1 MNYFQPNDLNSALDV
16 LQNNSDLTIAAGCT
30 DLFPITN
37 NMSLDKNILDITNI
51 KSIKGF
57 QFNSKETKI
66 GSATT
71 WTDII
76 NENLP
81 SSYDMLKACAKEV
94 GSIQI
99 QNLGTIGGNICN
111 ASPAADS
118 IPCLLALDAKLE
130 LSSMNNQRII
140 PVDEFILGS
149 RKTNLEQGEILT
161 SIIIPKEKENGS
173 SSFRKIGARKYLVI
187 SISMVACRILIS
199 NNIIE
204 DISISV
210 GSCSEVAKRIFSIE
224 RQLIKKD
231 INEDVFN
238 QVDFSQLNEISPI
251 TDIRSTQVYRL
262 KASQSLIKDVVKDAI
277 NKQEIAR

>member
-1 MNYFQPNDLNSALDV
+1 
-16 LQNNSDLTIAAGCT
+16 
-30 DLFPITN
+30 
-37 NMSLDKNILDITNI
+37 
-51 KSIKGF
+51 
-57 QFNSKETKI
+57 
-66 GSATT
+66 
-71 WTDII
+71 
-76 NENLP
+76 
-81 SSYDMLKACAKEV
+81 MLKACAKEV

-130 LSSMNNQRII
+130 LSSANNQRII
-140 PVDEFILGS
+140 PIDEFILGS
-149 RKTNLEQGEILT
+149 RKTKLEQGEILT

-238 QVDFSQLNEISPI
+238 KQRCRFRNCYSCLLCVDEHWYGHSFSLFQRECPVVETLDNLYEIFG
-251 TDIRSTQVYRL
+251 Q
-262 KASQSLIKDVVKDAI
+262 
-277 NKQEIAR
+277 

>member
-81 SSYDMLKACAKEV
+81 SCYDMLKACAKEV

-130 LSSMNNQRII
+130 LSSANNQRII
-140 PVDEFILGS
+140 PIDEFILGS
-149 RKTNLEQGEILT
+149 RKTKLEQGEILT

-231 INEDVFN
+231 INEDIFN
-238 QVDFSQLNEISPI
+238 QVDFSQLKEISPI
-251 TDIRSTQVYRL
+251 TDIRSTHVYRL

>member
-1 MNYFQPNDLNSALDV
+1 MNYFQPNDLNSAHDV
-16 LQNNSDLTIAAGCT
+16 LKNNSDLTIAAGCT

-51 KSIKGF
+51 KSIRGF
-57 QFNSKETKI
+57 EFNNKETKI
-66 GSATT
+66 GSVTT

-81 SSYDMLKACAKEV
+81 SCYDMLKACAKEV

-130 LSSMNNQRII
+130 LSSINNKRII
-140 PVDEFILGS
+140 SIDEFILGS
-149 RKTNLEQGEILT
+149 RKTKLEKGEILT
-161 SIIIPKEKENGS
+161 SIIIPREKEKGS

-199 NNIIE
+199 NNVIE

-231 INEDVFN
+231 INEDIFN

-251 TDIRSTQVYRL
+251 TDIRSTHVYRL

-277 NKQEIAR
+277 NKQEIVR

>member
-16 LQNNSDLTIAAGCT
+16 LKNNSDLTIAAGCT

-37 NMSLDKNILDITNI
+37 NMSLDKDILDITNI
-51 KSIKGF
+51 KSIRGF
-57 QFNSKETKI
+57 QFNNKETKI

-81 SSYDMLKACAKEV
+81 SCYDMLKACAKEV

-130 LSSMNNQRII
+130 LSSANNQRII

-149 RKTNLEQGEILT
+149 RKTKLEQGEILT

-199 NNIIE
+199 NNII
-204 DISISV
+204 
-210 GSCSEVAKRIFSIE
+210 
-224 RQLIKKD
+224 
-231 INEDVFN
+231 
-238 QVDFSQLNEISPI
+238 
-251 TDIRSTQVYRL
+251 RS
-262 KASQSLIKDVVKDAI
+262 K
-277 NKQEIAR
+277 

>member
-1 MNYFQPNDLNSALDV
+1 
-16 LQNNSDLTIAAGCT
+16 
-30 DLFPITN
+30 
-37 NMSLDKNILDITNI
+37 
-51 KSIKGF
+51 
-57 QFNSKETKI
+57 
-66 GSATT
+66 
-71 WTDII
+71 
-76 NENLP
+76 
-81 SSYDMLKACAKEV
+81 MLKACAKEV

-130 LSSMNNQRII
+130 LSSANNQRII
-140 PVDEFILGS
+140 PIDEFILGS
-149 RKTNLEQGEILT
+149 RKTKLEQGEILT

-199 NNIIE
+199 NNFIE

-231 INEDVFN
+231 INEDIFN

-251 TDIRSTQVYRL
+251 TDIRSTHVYRL
-262 KASQSLIKDVVKDAI
+262 KAVSYTHLTLTTIYSV
-277 NKQEIAR
+277 

>member
-16 LQNNSDLTIAAGCT
+16 LKNNSDLTIAAGCT

-51 KSIKGF
+51 KSIRGF
-57 QFNSKETKI
+57 EFNNIETKI

-71 WTDII
+71 WTDIK

-81 SSYDMLKACAKEV
+81 SCYDMLKSCAKEV

-118 IPCLLALDAKLE
+118 IPCLLALVAKLE
-130 LSSMNNQRII
+130 LSSANNQRII
-140 PVDEFILGS
+140 PIDEFILGS
-149 RKTNLEQGEILT
+149 RKTKLEQGEILT

-231 INEDVFN
+231 INEVVFN

-251 TDIRSTQVYRL
+251 TDIRSTHVYRL

>member
-1 MNYFQPNDLNSALDV
+1 MNYFQPNDLNSAFDV
-16 LQNNSDLTIAAGCT
+16 LKNNSDLTIAAGCT

-51 KSIKGF
+51 KSIRGF
-57 QFNSKETKI
+57 EFNNKETKI

-118 IPCLLALDAKLE
+118 IPCLLSLDAKLE
-130 LSSMNNQRII
+130 LSSINNKRII
-140 PVDEFILGS
+140 PINEFILGS
-149 RKTNLEQGEILT
+149 RKTKLEQGEILT
-161 SIIIPKEKENGS
+161 SIIIPKEKEKGS
-173 SSFRKIGARKYLVI
+173 SAFRKIGARKYLVI

-199 NNIIE
+199 DNVVE
-204 DISISV
+204 DIAISI

-224 RQLIKKD
+224 RQLINKNIKED
-231 INEDVFN
+231 IFN

-262 KASQSLIKDVVKDAI
+262 KASQSLIKDVVSDTI
-277 NKQEIAR
+277 NKLKIE

>member
-16 LQNNSDLTIAAGCT
+16 LKNNSDLTIAAGCT

-57 QFNSKETKI
+57 QFNNKETKI

-81 SSYDMLKACAKEV
+81 SCHDMLKACAKEV

-130 LSSMNNQRII
+130 LSSTNNQRII
-140 PVDEFILGS
+140 PIDEFILGS
-149 RKTNLEQGEILT
+149 RKTKLEQGEILT

-231 INEDVFN
+231 INEDIFN

-251 TDIRSTQVYRL
+251 TDIRSTHVYRL
-262 KASQSLIKDVVKDAI
+262 KASQLLIKDVVKDAI

>member
-16 LQNNSDLTIAAGCT
+16 LKNNSDLTIAAGCT

-81 SSYDMLKACAKEV
+81 ICYDMLKACAKEV

-130 LSSMNNQRII
+130 LSSANNQRII
-140 PVDEFILGS
+140 PIDEFILGS
-149 RKTNLEQGEILT
+149 RKTKLEQGEILT

-231 INEDVFN
+231 INEDIFN

-251 TDIRSTQVYRL
+251 TDIRSTHVYRL
-262 KASQSLIKDVVKDAI
+262 KASQLLIKDVVKDAI

>member
-1 MNYFQPNDLNSALDV
+1 
-16 LQNNSDLTIAAGCT
+16 
-30 DLFPITN
+30 
-37 NMSLDKNILDITNI
+37 MSLDKNILDITNI
-51 KSIKGF
+51 KSIRGF
-57 QFNSKETKI
+57 EFNNKETKI

-81 SSYDMLKACAKEV
+81 SCYDMLKECAKEV

-130 LSSMNNQRII
+130 LSSINNKKII
-140 PVDEFILGS
+140 PINEFILGS
-149 RKTNLEQGEILT
+149 RKTKLEQGEILT
-161 SIIIPKEKENGS
+161 SIIIPKEKEKGS
-173 SSFRKIGARKYLVI
+173 SAFRKIGARKYLVI

-199 NNIIE
+199 DNVIE
-204 DISISV
+204 DVAISI

-224 RQLIKKD
+224 RQLINKNIKED
-231 INEDVFN
+231 IFN

-251 TDIRSTQVYRL
+251 TDIRSTHVYRL
-262 KASQSLIKDVVKDAI
+262 KASQSLIIDVVKDAI

>member
-1 MNYFQPNDLNSALDV
+1 MNYFQPNDLNSAFDV
-16 LQNNSDLTIAAGCT
+16 LKNNSNLTIAAGCT

-51 KSIKGF
+51 KSIRGF
-57 QFNSKETKI
+57 EFNNKETKI

-76 NENLP
+76 NENLH
-81 SSYDMLKACAKEV
+81 SCYDMLKACAKEV

-130 LSSMNNQRII
+130 LSSANNQRII
-140 PVDEFILGS
+140 PIDEFILGS
-149 RKTNLEQGEILT
+149 RKTKLEQGEILT
-161 SIIIPKEKENGS
+161 SIIIPKEKEKGS
-173 SSFRKIGARKYLVI
+173 SAFRKIGARKYLVI

-199 NNIIE
+199 DNVIE
-204 DISISV
+204 DIAISI

-224 RQLIKKD
+224 RQLINKNIKED
-231 INEDVFN
+231 IFN

-262 KASQSLIKDVVKDAI
+262 KASQSLIKDVVTDTI
-277 NKQEIAR
+277 NKLKI

>member
-76 NENLP
+76 NKNLP
-81 SSYDMLKACAKEV
+81 SCYDMLKACAKEV

-130 LSSMNNQRII
+130 LSSANNQRII
-140 PVDEFILGS
+140 PIDEFILGS
-149 RKTNLEQGEILT
+149 RKTKLEQGEILT

-199 NNIIE
+199 KNIIE

-231 INEDVFN
+231 INEDIFN

-251 TDIRSTQVYRL
+251 TDIRSTHIYRL
-262 KASQSLIKDVVKDAI
+262 KASKLLIKDVVKDAI

>member
-57 QFNSKETKI
+57 QFNNKETKI

-81 SSYDMLKACAKEV
+81 SCYDMLKACAKEV

-118 IPCLLALDAKLE
+118 IPCLLSLDAKLGFC
-130 LSSMNNQRII
+130 L
-140 PVDEFILGS
+140 LY
-149 RKTNLEQGEILT
+149 T
-161 SIIIPKEKENGS
+161 SP
-173 SSFRKIGARKYLVI
+173 
-187 SISMVACRILIS
+187 
-199 NNIIE
+199 
-204 DISISV
+204 
-210 GSCSEVAKRIFSIE
+210 
-224 RQLIKKD
+224 
-231 INEDVFN
+231 
-238 QVDFSQLNEISPI
+238 SPR
-251 TDIRSTQVYRL
+251 DNR
-262 KASQSLIKDVVKDAI
+262 
-277 NKQEIAR
+277 

>member
-51 KSIKGF
+51 KSIRGF
-57 QFNSKETKI
+57 EFNNKETKI

-71 WTDII
+71 WTGII

-81 SSYDMLKACAKEV
+81 SCYDMLKACAKEV

-130 LSSMNNQRII
+130 LSSANNQRII
-140 PVDEFILGS
+140 PIDEFILGS
-149 RKTNLEQGEILT
+149 RKTKLEQGEILT
-161 SIIIPKEKENGS
+161 SIIIPKEKEKGS
-173 SSFRKIGARKYLVI
+173 SAFRKIGARKYLVI
-187 SISMVACRILIS
+187 SISMVACRILIL

-224 RQLIKKD
+224 RQLINKNIKED
-231 INEDVFN
+231 IFN

-262 KASQSLIKDVVKDAI
+262 KASQSLIKDVVTDTI
-277 NKQEIAR
+277 NKLKI

>member
-1 MNYFQPNDLNSALDV
+1 MNYFQPNDLNSAFDV
-16 LQNNSDLTIAAGCT
+16 LKNNSDLTIAAGCT

-51 KSIKGF
+51 KSIRGF
-57 QFNSKETKI
+57 EFNNKETKI

-76 NENLP
+76 NEKLP
-81 SSYDMLKACAKEV
+81 SCYDMLKACAKEV

-130 LSSMNNQRII
+130 LSSANNQRII
-140 PVDEFILGS
+140 PIDEFILGS
-149 RKTNLEQGEILT
+149 RKTKLEQGEILT
-161 SIIIPKEKENGS
+161 SIIIPKEKEKGS
-173 SSFRKIGARKYLVI
+173 SAFRKIGARKYLVI

-199 NNIIE
+199 DNVIE
-204 DISISV
+204 DIAISI

-224 RQLIKKD
+224 RQLINKNIKED
-231 INEDVFN
+231 ILN

-262 KASQSLIKDVVKDAI
+262 KASQSLIKDVVADTI
-277 NKQEIAR
+277 NKLKI

>member
-16 LQNNSDLTIAAGCT
+16 LKNNSDLTIAAGCT

-51 KSIKGF
+51 KSIRGF
-57 QFNSKETKI
+57 EFNNKETKI
-66 GSATT
+66 GSAAT

-81 SSYDMLKACAKEV
+81 SCYDMLKACAKEV

-130 LSSMNNQRII
+130 LSSINNQRII
-140 PVDEFILGS
+140 PIDEFILGS
-149 RKTNLEQGEILT
+149 RKTKLEQGEILT
-161 SIIIPKEKENGS
+161 SIIIPKEKEKGS

-187 SISMVACRILIS
+187 SIC
-199 NNIIE
+199 
-204 DISISV
+204 V

-231 INEDVFN
+231 INEDIFN

-251 TDIRSTQVYRL
+251 TDIRSTHVYRL
-262 KASQSLIKDVVKDAI
+262 KASQLLIKDVVKDAI
-277 NKQEIAR
+277 NKKEIAR

>member
-16 LQNNSDLTIAAGCT
+16 LKNNSDLTIAAGCT

-57 QFNSKETKI
+57 QFNGKETKI

-81 SSYDMLKACAKEV
+81 NCYDMLKACAKEV

-130 LSSMNNQRII
+130 LSSANNQRII
-140 PVDEFILGS
+140 PIDEFILGS
-149 RKTNLEQGEILT
+149 RKTKLEQGEILT

-231 INEDVFN
+231 INEDIFN

-251 TDIRSTQVYRL
+251 TDIRSTHVYRL
-262 KASQSLIKDVVKDAI
+262 KASKLLIKDVVKDAI

>member
-1 MNYFQPNDLNSALDV
+1 
-16 LQNNSDLTIAAGCT
+16 
-30 DLFPITN
+30 
-37 NMSLDKNILDITNI
+37 MSLDKDILDITNI

-81 SSYDMLKACAKEV
+81 SCYDMLKACAKEV

-130 LSSMNNQRII
+130 LSSANNQRII
-140 PVDEFILGS
+140 PIDEFILGS
-149 RKTNLEQGEILT
+149 RKTKLEQGEILT

-231 INEDVFN
+231 INEDIFN

-251 TDIRSTQVYRL
+251 TDIRSTHVYRL

-277 NKQEIAR
+277 NRQEIAR

>member
-16 LQNNSDLTIAAGCT
+16 LKNNRDLTIAAGCT

-57 QFNSKETKI
+57 QFNNKETKI

-81 SSYDMLKACAKEV
+81 SCYDMLKACAKEV

-130 LSSMNNQRII
+130 LSSINNQRII
-140 PVDEFILGS
+140 PIDEFILGS
-149 RKTNLEQGEILT
+149 RKTKLEKGEILT
-161 SIIIPKEKENGS
+161 SIIIPKEKQKGS

-204 DISISV
+204 DI
-210 GSCSEVAKRIFSIE
+210 
-224 RQLIKKD
+224 
-231 INEDVFN
+231 FN

-251 TDIRSTQVYRL
+251 TDIRSTDVYRL
-262 KASQSLIKDVVKDAI
+262 KASQLLIKDVVKDAI
-277 NKQEIAR
+277 NKQEIAK

>member
-16 LQNNSDLTIAAGCT
+16 LKNNSDLTIAAGCT

-51 KSIKGF
+51 KSIRGF
-57 QFNSKETKI
+57 EFNNKETKI

-76 NENLP
+76 NENLL
-81 SSYDMLKACAKEV
+81 SCYDMLKACAKEV

-118 IPCLLALDAKLE
+118 IPCLLSLDAKLE
-130 LSSMNNQRII
+130 LSSINNKRII
-140 PVDEFILGS
+140 PINEFILGS
-149 RKTNLEQGEILT
+149 RKTKLEQGEILT
-161 SIIIPKEKENGS
+161 SIIIPKEKEKGS
-173 SSFRKIGARKYLVI
+173 SAFRKIGARKYLVI

-199 NNIIE
+199 DNVIE
-204 DISISV
+204 DIAISI

-224 RQLIKKD
+224 RQLINKNIKED
-231 INEDVFN
+231 IFN

-262 KASQSLIKDVVKDAI
+262 KASQSLIKDVVANTI
-277 NKQEIAR
+277 NKLKI

>member
-1 MNYFQPNDLNSALDV
+1 MNYFQPNDLNSAFDILK
-16 LQNNSDLTIAAGCT
+16 NNSNLTIAAGCT
-30 DLFPITN
+30 DLFPVTN
-37 NMSLDKNILDITNI
+37 NISLDKNILDITNI
-51 KSIKGF
+51 NSMRGF
-57 QFNSKETKI
+57 GLNNENTKI
-66 GSATT
+66 GAATT

-81 SSYDMLKACAKEV
+81 SCYDMLKACAKEV

-130 LSSMNNQRII
+130 LLSVNNQRII
-140 PVDEFILGS
+140 PIDEFILGS
-149 RKTNLEQGEILT
+149 RKTKLQQGEILT
-161 SIIIPKEKENGS
+161 SIIIPKEKEKGS
-173 SSFRKIGARKYLVI
+173 SSFKKIGARKYLVI

-199 NNIIE
+199 DNVIE
-204 DISISV
+204 DISISI

-224 RQLIKKD
+224 RQLINKNIKEN
-231 INEDVFN
+231 IFN

-262 KASQSLIKDVVKDAI
+262 KASQSLIKDVVADIIKKLDI
-277 NKQEIAR
+277 E

>member
-37 NMSLDKNILDITNI
+37 NMSLDQNILDITNI

-81 SSYDMLKACAKEV
+81 ICYDMLKACAKEV

-130 LSSMNNQRII
+130 LSSANNQRII
-140 PVDEFILGS
+140 PIDEFILGS
-149 RKTNLEQGEILT
+149 RKTKLEQGEILT

-231 INEDVFN
+231 INEDIFN
-238 QVDFSQLNEISPI
+238 QVNFSQLNEISPI
-251 TDIRSTQVYRL
+251 TDIRSTHVYRL
-262 KASQSLIKDVVKDAI
+262 KASQLLIKDVVKDAI
-277 NKQEIAR
+277 KKQGIAR

>member
-1 MNYFQPNDLNSALDV
+1 
-16 LQNNSDLTIAAGCT
+16 
-30 DLFPITN
+30 
-37 NMSLDKNILDITNI
+37 MSLDKNILDITNI

-81 SSYDMLKACAKEV
+81 SCYDMLKACAKEV

-130 LSSMNNQRII
+130 LLSANNQRII
-140 PVDEFILGS
+140 PIDEFILGS
-149 RKTNLEQGEILT
+149 RKTKLEHGEILT
-161 SIIIPKEKENGS
+161 SIIIPKEKEKGS

-187 SISMVACRILIS
+187 SISIKEFAFVIKNKNTKKVKLNILI
-199 NNIIE
+199 IILQAYHE
-204 DISISV
+204 HQNLKSY
-210 GSCSEVAKRIFSIE
+210 FSIFHNHLWE
-224 RQLIKKD
+224 LLMD
-231 INEDVFN
+231 CTTE
-238 QVDFSQLNEISPI
+238 
-251 TDIRSTQVYRL
+251 
-262 KASQSLIKDVVKDAI
+262 
-277 NKQEIAR
+277 